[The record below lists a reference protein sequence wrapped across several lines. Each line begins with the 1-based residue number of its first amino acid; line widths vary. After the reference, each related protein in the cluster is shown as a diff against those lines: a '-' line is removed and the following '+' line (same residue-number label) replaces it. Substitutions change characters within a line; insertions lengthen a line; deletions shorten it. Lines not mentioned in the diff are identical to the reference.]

1 MDRPTPR
8 STSPAYRS
16 GPYAPPPRRSGR
28 SLLWRIAW
36 IVLIVIALV
45 EVVLWLRGG
54 PSSPNASNTA
64 AGNTTAGGA
73 TTGAAGTGR
82 AGRPAASV
90 VLATAAKGDIP
101 IRLNGLGTVVPLAT
115 VTVKPQVSGVLTE
128 VHFQEGQL
136 VQKGDLLA
144 VIDTRPFTIALEQAQ
159 AQLARD
165 QALLHN
171 AQIDLERYRKLIS
184 QDSVAR
190 QQLDTQASLV
200 QQDIAV
206 VQADQA
212 QIDSAKLNLD
222 YAHITAPVSGRVGL
236 RLVDQGNYLPAGD
249 STGIVVIT
257 QLQPI
262 DVLFTLPED
271 NLPQIQKRR
280 QAAAVL
286 PVTAFDRSLTT
297 KLAEGTLATID
308 NQIDTTTGTFKLK
321 AEFANSDESL
331 FPNQFVN
338 AQLLV
343 DTLKDA
349 VVVPAAAIQHG
360 APGDYV
366 FLLGAQN
373 KVSVRVVKLGPAD
386 GERVAVQSG
395 LQVGDRV
402 VVQGT
407 DKLKEGTQVTV
418 GSADGGAAP
427 AGAANG
433 AGQGNGTT
441 GQGNGTKKRKN
452 GAGTNNNGSGQSNT
466 GAGSTGTGTP

>member
-54 PSSPNASNTA
+54 PSSSGTA
-64 AGNTTAGGA
+64 VS
-73 TTGAAGTGR
+73 AAGTPGTSR
-82 AGRPAASV
+82 AGRPIASV

-136 VQKGDLLA
+136 VVKGDLLA
-144 VIDTRPFTIALEQAQ
+144 VIDTRPFTIALEQAE

-171 AQIDLERYRKLIS
+171 AQLDLQRYRKLIS

-212 QIDSAKLNLD
+212 QVDNAKLNLD

-249 STGIVVIT
+249 ATGIVVIT

-280 QAAAVL
+280 LAGAIL
-286 PVTAFDRSLTT
+286 PVTAFDRSQTT

-321 AEFANSDESL
+321 AEFANTDESL

-366 FLLGAQN
+366 FLLGAEN

-395 LQVGDRV
+395 LQIGDRV

-407 DKLKEGTQVTV
+407 DKLKDGTQVTIGLANG
-418 GSADGGAAP
+418 GSAN

-433 AGQGNGTT
+433 SAVGTGAPTGADNGAGSGT
-441 GQGNGTKKRKN
+441 GKKRKN
-452 GAGTNNNGSGQSNT
+452 GSAAGSGTSGGSN
-466 GAGSTGTGTP
+466 GAGNSSGTSAP

>member
-8 STSPAYRS
+8 STSAAYRS
-16 GPYAPPPRRSGR
+16 GPYAPPPRRR
-28 SLLWRIAW
+28 SVLWRIVW
-36 IVLIVIALV
+36 IVLIIIALV

-54 PSSPNASNTA
+54 SGASSPTA
-64 AGNTTAGGA
+64 AG
-73 TTGAAGTGR
+73 AASGTGR
-82 AGRPAASV
+82 AGRPVASV

-136 VQKGDLLA
+136 VVKGDLLA
-144 VIDTRPFTIALEQAQ
+144 VIDPRTFTIALEQAE

-171 AQIDLERYRKLIS
+171 AQLDLARYRKLIS

-212 QIDSAKLNLD
+212 QIDNAKLNLD

-236 RLVDQGNYLPAGD
+236 RQVDQGNYLPAGD
-249 STGIVVIT
+249 TTGIVVIT

-280 QAAAVL
+280 QANAIL

-321 AEFANSDESL
+321 AEFANTDESL

-366 FLLGAQN
+366 FLLGAEN

-407 DKLKEGTQVTV
+407 DKLKDGTQVTI
-418 GSADGGAAP
+418 GSANGGSANSP
-427 AGAANG
+427 AGV
-433 AGQGNGTT
+433 GTT
-441 GQGNGTKKRKN
+441 GGTGKKRKN
-452 GAGTNNNGSGQSNT
+452 GAGAGTGSATGGSDNGAGNSSGT
-466 GAGSTGTGTP
+466 GAP

>member
-28 SLLWRIAW
+28 SILWRIAW
-36 IVLIVIALV
+36 IGLIFIALV
-45 EVVLWLRGG
+45 EVVLWLRSGPTSGG
-54 PSSPNASNTA
+54 GTPA
-64 AGNTTAGGA
+64 
-73 TTGAAGTGR
+73 GAAGATGTTSTGN
-82 AGRPAASV
+82 GRPSRPVASV

-115 VTVKPQVSGVLTE
+115 VTVRPQVSGVLTE

-136 VQKGDLLA
+136 VVKGDLLA
-144 VIDTRPFTIALEQAQ
+144 IIDPRPFTIALEQAQ

-165 QALLHN
+165 RALLHN
-171 AQIDLERYRKLIS
+171 AQLDLERFRKLIT

-200 QQDIAV
+200 QQDIAIT
-206 VQADQA
+206 QSDQA
-212 QIDSAKLNLD
+212 QIDNAKLNLD

-249 STGIVVIT
+249 TTGIVVIT

-271 NLPQIQKRR
+271 DLPQIQKRR
-280 QAAAVL
+280 QAGAVL
-286 PVTAFDRSLTT
+286 PVTAFDRSQTT
-297 KLAEGTLATID
+297 ELAEGTLATID

-321 AEFANSDESL
+321 AEFANTDESL

-343 DTLKDA
+343 DTLKDG

-366 FLLGAQN
+366 FLLEAEN

-386 GERVAVQSG
+386 GERVAIQSG
-395 LQVGDRV
+395 LQAGDRV

-407 DKLKEGTQVTV
+407 DKLKEGTQVTI
-418 GSADGGAAP
+418 GS
-427 AGAANG
+427 ANG
-433 AGQGNGTT
+433 AAGDTGAPGSNTGNAT
-441 GQGNGTKKRKN
+441 GKKRKN
-452 GAGTNNNGSGQSNT
+452 DNAAG
-466 GAGSTGTGTP
+466 TGTGTSGGSNGAGNSSGTGTP

>member
-1 MDRPTPR
+1 MDKPAPRPA
-8 STSPAYRS
+8 SPNYRS
-16 GPYAPPPRRSGR
+16 APYAPPPRRR
-28 SLLWRIAW
+28 HWLWRIAW

-54 PSSPNASNTA
+54 PGSTTSA
-64 AGNTTAGGA
+64 AGSQ
-73 TTGAAGTGR
+73 R
-82 AGRPAASV
+82 QGRPTASV
-90 VLATAAKGDIP
+90 VLATARKGDIP
-101 IRLNGLGTVVPLAT
+101 IRLNGLGTVTPRAT
-115 VTVKPQVSGVLTE
+115 VTVRPQVSGVLTDI
-128 VHFQEGQL
+128 HFQEGQL
-136 VQKGDLLA
+136 VKEGDLLA
-144 VIDTRPFTIALEQAQ
+144 IIDPRPFTIALEQAQ

-171 AQIDLERYRKLIS
+171 AQLDLERYRKLIT

-212 QIDSAKLNLD
+212 QIDNAKLNLD

-236 RLVDQGNYLPAGD
+236 RLVDQGNYVPAGD
-249 STGIVVIT
+249 TTGIVVIT

-271 NLPQIQKRR
+271 DLPQIQKRR
-280 QAAAVL
+280 AGGAVL
-286 PVTAFDRSLTT
+286 PVVAFDRSQTV
-297 KLAEGTLATID
+297 KLAEGQLATLD
-308 NQIDTTTGTFKLK
+308 NLIDTTTGTFKLK
-321 AEFANSDESL
+321 AEFPNTDESL

-343 DTLKDA
+343 DTLQGA
-349 VVVPAAAIQHG
+349 VVVPSSAILHG

-366 FLLGAQN
+366 FLLGAEN

-386 GERVAVQSG
+386 GERVAILSG

-402 VVQGT
+402 VTQGT
-407 DKLKEGTQVTV
+407 DKLKDGTQVTIGQAQG
-418 GSADGGAAP
+418 GSTQSGAAA
-427 AGAANG
+427 AGA
-433 AGQGNGTT
+433 
-441 GQGNGTKKRKN
+441 
-452 GAGTNNNGSGQSNT
+452 S
-466 GAGSTGTGTP
+466 GTGTPGSNGGKKLRNATSGASGTNQGGTNGQAGTSGSSSGTGTP

>member
-16 GPYAPPPRRSGR
+16 GPYAPPPRRR
-28 SLLWRIAW
+28 SIFWRIAW
-36 IVLIVIALV
+36 IVLIIIAVV

-54 PSSPNASNTA
+54 PSSS
-64 AGNTTAGGA
+64 GGTTAGAAA
-73 TTGAAGTGR
+73 TSTGAAGAGR
-82 AGRPAASV
+82 AGRPVASV

-136 VQKGDLLA
+136 VVKGDLLA
-144 VIDTRPFTIALEQAQ
+144 VIDPRPFTIALEQAE

-165 QALLHN
+165 QALLQN
-171 AQIDLERYRKLIS
+171 ARLDLARFQKLIT

-212 QIDSAKLNLD
+212 QIDNAKLNLD

-236 RLVDQGNYLPAGD
+236 RQVDQGNYLQAGVA
-249 STGIVVIT
+249 TGIVVIT

-271 NLPQIQKRR
+271 DLPQIQKRR
-280 QAAAVL
+280 QAGAVL

-297 KLAEGTLATID
+297 KLAEGMLATID
-308 NQIDTTTGTFKLK
+308 NQIDTTTGTVKLK
-321 AEFANSDESL
+321 AEFTNTDESL

-366 FLLGAQN
+366 FLLGAEN

-395 LQVGDRV
+395 LQAGDRV
-402 VVQGT
+402 VVEGT
-407 DKLKEGTQVTV
+407 DKLKDGTQVTI
-418 GSADGGAAP
+418 GTANGP
-427 AGAANG
+427 AGGTG
-433 AGQGNGTT
+433 ASTGAGNGTGT
-441 GQGNGTKKRKN
+441 GNGTGKKRKN
-452 GAGTNNNGSGQSNT
+452 GSA
-466 GAGSTGTGTP
+466 TGTGTGSGTADPAGTGNSSGTGTP

>member
-1 MDRPTPR
+1 MDKPSPRTPSTR
-8 STSPAYRS
+8 SSYS
-16 GPYAPPPRRSGR
+16 PPPRRR
-28 SLLWRIAW
+28 SIFWRLLW
-36 IVLIVIALV
+36 IVLILV
-45 EVVLWLRGG
+45 AAVEGFLWLRGN
-54 PSSPNASNTA
+54 PASA
-64 AGNTTAGGA
+64 PGG
-73 TTGAAGTGR
+73 GGR
-82 AGRPAASV
+82 SASGRPTASV
-90 VLATAAKGDIP
+90 VIATAKKGDIP
-101 IRLNGLGTVVPLAT
+101 IRLNGLGTVTPLAT

-128 VHFQEGQL
+128 IHFQEGQI
-136 VQKGDLLA
+136 VQQGDLLA
-144 VIDTRPFTIALEQAQ
+144 VIDPRPFTIALEQAQ

-171 AQIDLERYRKLIS
+171 AQLDLERYRKLIS

-200 QQDIAV
+200 QQDTAV
-206 VQADQA
+206 VQSDQA
-212 QIDSAKLNLD
+212 QVDTARLNLD

-249 STGIVVIT
+249 TTGIVVIT

-271 NLPQIQKRR
+271 DLPQIQKRR
-280 QAAAVL
+280 AAGAIL
-286 PVTAFDRSLTT
+286 PVAVFDRSQTT
-297 KLAEGTLATID
+297 KLADGTLSTLD

-321 AEFANSDESL
+321 AEFANADESL

-349 VVVPAAAIQHG
+349 VVVPASAIQHG

-366 FLLGAQN
+366 FLLGAEN

-386 GERVAVQSG
+386 GERVAILSG

-402 VVQGT
+402 VTQGT
-407 DKLKEGTQVTV
+407 DKLKDGTIVTI
-418 GSADGGAAP
+418 GSADGAAGAAGAGAGAP
-427 AGAANG
+427 AGG
-433 AGQGNGTT
+433 ERGT
-441 GQGNGTKKRKN
+441 GKNRK
-452 GAGTNNNGSGQSNT
+452 ATSE
-466 GAGSTGTGTP
+466 GSTGGTGMP

>member
-8 STSPAYRS
+8 SAPPAYRS
-16 GPYAPPPRRSGR
+16 GPYAPPPRWRSIF
-28 SLLWRIAW
+28 WRIAW

-54 PSSPNASNTA
+54 SGNGGPAA
-64 AGNTTAGGA
+64 AG
-73 TTGAAGTGR
+73 AASGTGR
-82 AGRPAASV
+82 AGRPVASV
-90 VLATAAKGDIP
+90 VLATAANGDIP

-136 VQKGDLLA
+136 VVKGDLLA
-144 VIDTRPFTIALEQAQ
+144 VIDPRPFTIALEQAQ

-171 AQIDLERYRKLIS
+171 AQLDLERFRKLIT

-200 QQDIAV
+200 QQDIAT

-212 QIDSAKLNLD
+212 QIDNAKLNLD

-236 RLVDQGNYLPAGD
+236 RLVDEGNYLPAGD
-249 STGIVVIT
+249 TTGIVIIT

-271 NLPQIQKRR
+271 DLPQIQKRR
-280 QAAAVL
+280 QAGAVL
-286 PVTAFDRSLTT
+286 PVTAFDRSQTT
-297 KLAEGTLATID
+297 KLAGGTLATID

-321 AEFANSDESL
+321 AEFANNDESL

-360 APGDYV
+360 SPGDYV
-366 FLLGAQN
+366 FLLGAEN

-395 LQVGDRV
+395 LQAGDRV
-402 VVQGT
+402 VVQGS
-407 DKLKEGTQVTV
+407 DKLKDGAQVTI
-418 GSADGGAAP
+418 GS
-427 AGAANG
+427 ANG
-433 AGQGNGTT
+433 ATNGSLDGTGAAGNNT
-441 GQGNGTKKRKN
+441 GNATGKKRKN
-452 GAGTNNNGSGQSNT
+452 GSANGAGTDSGTANPAGTGNSSGT
-466 GAGSTGTGTP
+466 GAP